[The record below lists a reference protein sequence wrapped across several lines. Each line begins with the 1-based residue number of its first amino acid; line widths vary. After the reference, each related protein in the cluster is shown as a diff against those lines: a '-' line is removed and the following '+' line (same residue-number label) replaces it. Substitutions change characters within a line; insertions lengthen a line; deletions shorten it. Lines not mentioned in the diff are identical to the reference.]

1 MTALDRLNQQIEE
14 LLEQQQILKSENK
27 RLKQQLDLSSNHQEI
42 IAKLQEEREKQ
53 AKEIE
58 LLTQRLEK
66 LLTL

>member
-42 IAKLQEEREKQ
+42 IAKLQEERENQ